1 MLKKCV
7 SRALIVACAVSLYC
21 VSASAQGGWRGWHIH
36 MLDGTVLEANP
47 LGMNDA
53 GRFTR
58 GMGEQPGIERSK
70 ISYLSIGRRT
80 DLPPAPDGDFDKDL
94 VVLLDGTRTFGDVK
108 FRDLKF
114 SEGTILQNGKEISTE
129 KIAYIKFAQPKKKK
143 SPTQKRGT

>member
-1 MLKKCV
+1 MKCI
-7 SRALIVACAVSLYC
+7 SRAVLVACAVSLYC
-21 VSASAQGGWRGWHIH
+21 VGVSAQGGWRGWNIH

-47 LGMNDA
+47 LGMNEA

-70 ISYLSIGRRT
+70 ISYLAIGRRT
-80 DLPPAPDGDFDKDL
+80 DLPSAPEGEFDKDL

-129 KIAYIKFAQPKKKK
+129 NIAYIKFAQQKKKK
-143 SPTQKRGT
+143 PSTRKRGT